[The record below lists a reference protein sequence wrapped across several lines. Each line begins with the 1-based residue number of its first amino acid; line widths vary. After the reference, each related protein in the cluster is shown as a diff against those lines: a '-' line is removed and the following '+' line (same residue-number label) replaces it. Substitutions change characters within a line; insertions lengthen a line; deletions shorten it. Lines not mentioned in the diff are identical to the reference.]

1 MSEGEAG
8 KTSRQPRS
16 LRRTIK
22 QVVDGISLVLAL
34 PAAATCWIEYRL
46 SPASEAVY
54 QFWSHVFSLMPGLPG
69 LSLRRAFYRL
79 TLDHCHP
86 DFYIGFGALFTHRQA
101 HVEDGVYIGPYA
113 LVGSSRLGRGSMIG
127 SRASLL
133 SGTDLHE
140 MDHTTGVWTPF
151 EHTRLRQINVGE
163 HAYIGEGAIIM
174 ANVGARSM
182 VAAGTVV
189 SNAVPAAVVVAGNP
203 ARFVRKIEVPQPAA
217 SELVAPAVAVA
228 EITRIP
234 TAS

>member
-1 MSEGEAG
+1 MSEGETG
-8 KTSRQPRS
+8 NTTRPSRS

-22 QVVDGISLVLAL
+22 QVVDGISLLLAL
-34 PAAATCWIEYRL
+34 PAAATCWTEYRL

-54 QFWSHVFSLMPGLPG
+54 QFWSHVFSMLPGLPG

-113 LVGSSRLGRGSMIG
+113 LIGSARLGRRSMIG

-133 SGTDLHE
+133 SGTELHE
-140 MDHTTGVWTPF
+140 MDYTTGSWTPF
-151 EHTRLRQINVGE
+151 EHTRLRQIIVGE

-174 ANVGARSM
+174 ANIGSRSM

-203 ARFVRKIEVPQPAA
+203 ARFVRKIEVPQAVA
-217 SELVAPAVAVA
+217 SELTAPAVTIA
-228 EITRIP
+228 EVSRIP

>member
-1 MSEGEAG
+1 MAEGEAD
-8 KTSRQPRS
+8 KTTRSSRS
-16 LRRTIK
+16 LRGTIK
-22 QVVDGISLVLAL
+22 QIVDGISLVFAL
-34 PAAATCWIEYRL
+34 PAAATCWLECRL
-46 SPASEAVY
+46 SPGSEAAY
-54 QFWSHVFSLMPGLPG
+54 QFWSHVFSLLPGLPG

-101 HVEDGVYIGPYA
+101 HVEAGVYIGPYA

-140 MDHTTGVWTPF
+140 MDHSTGSWTPYH
-151 EHTRLRQINVGE
+151 HTRLRQILVGE

-174 ANVGARSM
+174 ANIGARAM

-189 SNAVPAAVVVAGNP
+189 SNAVPPAVVVAGNP
-203 ARFVRKIEVPQPAA
+203 ARFVRKIEVPQSAA
-217 SELVAPAVAVA
+217 AELVAPAVAIA
-228 EITRIP
+228 EVTRIP

>member
-1 MSEGEAG
+1 
-8 KTSRQPRS
+8 
-16 LRRTIK
+16 
-22 QVVDGISLVLAL
+22 
-34 PAAATCWIEYRL
+34 
-46 SPASEAVY
+46 
-54 QFWSHVFSLMPGLPG
+54 MPGLPG

-101 HVEDGVYIGPYA
+101 HVEAGVYIGPYA

-203 ARFVRKIEVPQPAA
+203 ARFVRKIEVPQA
-217 SELVAPAVAVA
+217 SSAELVAPAVAVA